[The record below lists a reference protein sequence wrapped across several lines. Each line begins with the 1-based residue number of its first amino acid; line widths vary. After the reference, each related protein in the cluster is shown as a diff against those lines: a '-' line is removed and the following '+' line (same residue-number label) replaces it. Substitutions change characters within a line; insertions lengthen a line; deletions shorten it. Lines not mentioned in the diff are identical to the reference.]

1 MYSNVFSC
9 YPFHFIVDLYYF
21 CIFCFINYIVYC
33 YIVVVN
39 KLKPKK
45 KKLKN
50 YGWSDYGWSMMGINC
65 ALICQNFGGKLHGYR

>member
-39 KLKPKK
+39 KLK
-45 KKLKN
+45 LNSIHLFEFVRELISTFLLQQCIDLEQNTNN
-50 YGWSDYGWSMMGINC
+50 YDIKS
-65 ALICQNFGGKLHGYR
+65 